1 MNLHESRLI
10 QVFNPGKAPV
20 NDFTSE
26 RGAFQDF
33 QQNQTDEIIGF
44 FAVSGIFQGDIADRR
59 YEISQ
64 GGVDS
69 VSVLNYFHVASFHV
83 EKTGKIRSFL

>member
-1 MNLHESRLI
+1 MNLNENRLI

-20 NDFTSE
+20 NDFASE
-26 RGAFQDF
+26 RGAFQNF
-33 QQNQTDEIIGF
+33 LQNYMGKLVGIF
-44 FAVSGIFQGDIADRR
+44 CVRGIFQGDVADRR

-69 VSVLNYFHVASFHV
+69 VFVRIYFPVASFHV
-83 EKTGKIRSFL
+83 EKTGRIRSFF